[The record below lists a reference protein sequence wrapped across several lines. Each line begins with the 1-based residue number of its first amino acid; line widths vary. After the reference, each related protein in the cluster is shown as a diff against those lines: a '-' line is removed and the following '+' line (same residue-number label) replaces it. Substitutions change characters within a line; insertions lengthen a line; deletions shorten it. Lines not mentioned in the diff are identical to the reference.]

1 MAKVGVKL
9 TLTYKRLTLFKLL
22 SQKKFTKLIII
33 FIVIAN
39 ALFTSFLVKYA
50 AYNMLGQQ
58 LTDYVK
64 GGKII
69 NVHKGLYQKVVLPNK
84 ISSINIF

>member
-9 TLTYKRLTLFKLL
+9 TLTYKRLTLFKVL
-22 SQKKFTKLIII
+22 SLKKFTKLIII

-39 ALFTSFLVKYA
+39 VLFTLFLVKYA

-69 NVHKGLYQKVVLPNK
+69 NVHKGLHQKEVLPNK